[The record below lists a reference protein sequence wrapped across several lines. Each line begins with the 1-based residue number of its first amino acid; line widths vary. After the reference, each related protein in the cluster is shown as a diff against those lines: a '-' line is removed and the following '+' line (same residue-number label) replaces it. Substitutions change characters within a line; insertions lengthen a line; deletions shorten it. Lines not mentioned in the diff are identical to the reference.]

1 MANASI
7 RVSKNGPYIVR
18 GEVELLD
25 MKGNKIKVE
34 KESIAL
40 CRCGASALEALGPLH
55 LVKVLKSFFTLIAFS
70 RINLQS

>member
-40 CRCGASALEALGPLH
+40 CRCGPSL
-55 LVKVLKSFFTLIAFS
+55 
-70 RINLQS
+70 